1 MFTLPIQALMRVR
14 TEEDGE
20 NEDENEEE
28 GEDKSEDDEKVSY
41 LYCWSVSASP
51 LYKFISR

>member
-1 MFTLPIQALMRVR
+1 MHTLCLTQNCININKSMFTLPIQALMRVR

-28 GEDKSEDDEKVSY
+28 GEDKK
-41 LYCWSVSASP
+41 
-51 LYKFISR
+51 